1 MKWFKWILSPLS
13 LIFWFITE
21 IRNQLYDFSILKEKK
36 FNIPII
42 GIGNITVGGTGKTP
56 HTEYIAKILKDKYK
70 IALLSKGYRRKTQNF
85 KYVHIHSKSLDVGDE
100 ALQTKKN
107 LPYQKLYH
115 HYSNLNLHYLSLD
128 QSHFLNQ

>member
-21 IRNQLYDFSILKEKK
+21 IRNQLYDFGILKEKK

-100 ALQTKKN
+100 PLQTKKN
-107 LPYQKLYH
+107 LPT
-115 HYSNLNLHYLSLD
+115 
-128 QSHFLNQ
+128 